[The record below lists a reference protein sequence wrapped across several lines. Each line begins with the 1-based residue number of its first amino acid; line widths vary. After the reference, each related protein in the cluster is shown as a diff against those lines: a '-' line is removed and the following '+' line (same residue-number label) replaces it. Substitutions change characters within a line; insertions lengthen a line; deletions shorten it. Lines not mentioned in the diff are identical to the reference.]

1 MTTLEGRRLAF
12 VFTGLLVGNTMAGMD
27 ATIVATAGLSIQ
39 RDLGSIG
46 SLASIFTAYQLA
58 QIATMPMYG
67 KLGDLYGRK
76 RVFGVSVTVFLVGSV
91 LCGLAPNLGFLV
103 AARSIQGVGAGGLT
117 GLTMAL
123 VADLVPADRLSRYL
137 GYTGVVFAV
146 TSVLGP
152 FLGGVFAESLNW
164 RWAFFV
170 NLPSGA
176 LCYVALTQVP
186 GRRERVRHRLD
197 VVGALLLATVAT
209 CVTLVCSWGGRSAPW
224 TSPKI
229 IAMAGAA
236 LGAIVVFVAWERRF
250 EEPIVPPRIFA
261 RRETSLAIIG
271 NLIAGIGFFG
281 GIIYLPVYFQA
292 ERLRGAAEAGRL
304 LIPFAMGSALGTV
317 IVGQVVDRRRVGTR
331 AFPIVGMATMT
342 FGFVMLSRLT
352 STSPLWLA
360 VGLGLLVGLGIG
372 FVMQVLLYVVQRT
385 TDERDR
391 GAATAVTVLARIAG
405 SVVGVA
411 LAGNVLNQ
419 RLDEELRGLG
429 SPIDPADLQGDAAS
443 LRALSPAVRD
453 AVIEAYEAALS
464 STFKVFVPLMLVGLA
479 AMVWLPRSLD
489 ADVAAELA
497 DQKL

>member
-1 MTTLEGRRLAF
+1 MTLEGRRLAF

-103 AARSIQGVGAGGLT
+103 AARAIQGVGAGGLT

-176 LCYVALTQVP
+176 LCYAALTQVP

-209 CVTLVCSWGGRSAPW
+209 GVTLVCSWGGRSAAW

-229 IAMAGAA
+229 IAMAVVA
-236 LGAIVVFVAWERRF
+236 LVAVIAFVAWERRF
-250 EEPIVPPRIFA
+250 EEPIVPPRIFG

-281 GIIYLPVYFQA
+281 GIIYLPVYLQA

-331 AFPIVGMATMT
+331 AFPIAGMITMA
-342 FGFVMLSRLT
+342 FGFTLLSGLT
-352 STSPLWLA
+352 ATSPIWLA

-419 RLDEELRGLG
+419 RLGEELRRSG
-429 SPIDPADLQGDAAS
+429 SPIASADLQGDAAS
-443 LRALSPAVRD
+443 LRALPPPVRA

-464 STFKVFVPLMLVGLA
+464 STFKVFIPLMLIGVA

-489 ADVAAELA
+489 ADVAAELG
-497 DQKL
+497 DQRL

>member
-1 MTTLEGRRLAF
+1 MTTLEGRRLTF

-76 RVFGVSVTVFLVGSV
+76 RVFGISVTVFLVGSM
-91 LCGLAPNLGFLV
+91 LCGLAPSLSFLV
-103 AARSIQGVGAGGLT
+103 AARTIQGIGAGGLT

-137 GYTGVVFAV
+137 GYTGIVFAV

-152 FLGGVFAESLNW
+152 FLGGVFAESFNW

-176 LCYVALTQVP
+176 LCYAALAQVP

-197 VVGALLLATVAT
+197 VVGALLLATIAT
-209 CVTLVCSWGGRSAPW
+209 CITLVCSWGGRSDSW
-224 TSPKI
+224 TSPRI
-229 IAMAGAA
+229 ISMSAIAIGALA
-236 LGAIVVFVAWERRF
+236 LFIAWERRF
-250 EEPIVPPRIFA
+250 PEPIVPLRIFA

-271 NLIAGIGFFG
+271 NLIGGVGFFG

-304 LIPFAMGSALGTV
+304 LIPFAMGSALGTI

-331 AFPIVGMATMT
+331 AFPIAGMATMT
-342 FGFVMLSRLT
+342 FGFAVLSTLT
-352 STSPLWLA
+352 STSPIWLA
-360 VGLGLLVGLGIG
+360 VGLGLLVGVGIG
-372 FVMQVLLYVVQRT
+372 FVMQVLLYVVQRR
-385 TDERDR
+385 TDDRDR

-405 SVVGVA
+405 SVIGVA

-419 RLDEELRGLG
+419 RLGEELQQRG
-429 SPIDPADLQGDAAS
+429 SPVDPADLQGDAAS
-443 LRALSPAVRD
+443 LRELAPSVRT

-464 STFKVFVPLMLVGLA
+464 STFKVFVPVMLLGVA

-489 ADVAAELA
+489 ADVAVEYD
-497 DQKL
+497 DQRV